1 LGFDPRV
8 SGHVGF
14 SAKLVLEN
22 RHFLAKP
29 AVSWSNQLD
38 KPLGARAPRQSAG
51 EPIAK
56 SAKVS
61 KYQKLAPKSLKILDR
76 RTELQA
82 CATDGR
88 LQFDAR

>member
-1 LGFDPRV
+1 LLGAATRSHRRKRANWVLTPRV

-38 KPLGARAPRQSAG
+38 EPLGAWASRQSAG

-61 KYQKLAPKSLKILDR
+61 KTGA
-76 RTELQA
+76 
-82 CATDGR
+82 
-88 LQFDAR
+88 